1 MIVEGEDHLAHYGI
15 IRRSGRYPWGSGKTQ
30 NPHNRSFL
38 DSVENLRK
46 QGMKD
51 TEIAR
56 GFGMSTTQL
65 RAAKTIAINQQRLEK
80 IAQAERLKEKGL
92 SNGAIAQRMGLPGE
106 SSVRALLAPGAK
118 DRADILTKT
127 ADMLKRE
134 VDKKGMIDVG
144 SGVELD
150 LPIGDGGNIGISSE
164 KFKTAVAMLE
174 VNGGYTV
181 HKFTVPQ
188 AGTGLNLNYKVLTK
202 DNLDTVTV
210 RRNRGDIKRV
220 NENTEDGGHNWDRGP
235 DPPLSMSSKK
245 IGVRYA
251 EDGGGTEDGVIH
263 IRPGAK
269 GLDLGKANYAQVRIA
284 VDGTHYLKGVAI
296 YKDDLPAGVDIVY
309 NSNKRRGT
317 PKMDKDP
324 DAPQVF
330 KPMERNDDGT
340 INVKNPFTA
349 SIKPGGQRGHLNIV
363 NEEGDWDTWSKS
375 LPSQFLS
382 KQSPALAKQQ
392 LTMTHENRIRD
403 LAEIKSLTNPT
414 VRRKL
419 LEAFADETDSSA
431 VHLEAASMKG
441 QATKVILPINSVKPK
456 EVYAPSLQN
465 GTQVALVR
473 FPHGGTFEI
482 PLLTVNNRNPEAKK
496 SLGTSPV
503 DAIGIHHSV
512 ADRLSGADFDGDH
525 VLLIPNNTGSVKNT
539 PPLEGLRGFD
549 PKTQY
554 KIPQGSGIPKI
565 KGQTMQNEMGKISN
579 LITDMTIKGASTEE
593 LARAVR
599 HSMVVIDSEKHGL
612 DHRRSEKDHGI
623 KQLREIYQNTPGK
636 KQAGGVS
643 TLLSR
648 STGKV
653 KVPKRRER
661 RASEGGPVD
670 PATGKK
676 VYVLTGETRVDRKTG
691 RVVPVTQDVKR
702 GFLTDDA
709 NKLSSGTIMEG
720 IYATHSNQLKALAN
734 SARKEAVHTK
744 PIERS
749 RSAAKTYHKEVQSLV
764 AKLNDAKKN
773 APLERQAQAITTQ
786 QVALRRQANPN
797 LTNAEVKKFRNK
809 SLETARIRT
818 GASKHRIRPTQE
830 EWNAIQAGAI
840 SPSRMEEIL
849 HHGHAETIKKLATP
863 RSQILMTSSK
873 TARAKTMLAAG
884 YTQAEVAA
892 QLGVGLST
900 LKASIA

>member
-1 MIVEGEDHLAHYGI
+1 MIIKGEDHLAHYGI
-15 IRRSGRYPWGSGKTQ
+15 LRRSGRYPWGSGSTQ
-30 NPHNRSFL
+30 SARNRSFL
-38 DSVENLRK
+38 DTVENLRK

-56 GFGMSTTQL
+56 GFGMTTTQL
-65 RAAKTIAINQQRLEK
+65 RAARTIAINQQRLEK
-80 IAQAERLKEKGL
+80 IAQAERLKEKGY
-92 SNGAIAQRMGLPGE
+92 SNGRIAERMGLPGE

-118 DRADILTKT
+118 DKADILTNT

-134 VDKKGMIDVG
+134 VEKKGMIDVG

-150 LPIGDGGNIGISSE
+150 LPIGDGGNIGISPE

-174 VNGGYTV
+174 EQGGYKV

-220 NENTEDGGHNWDRGP
+220 NEKSENGGRDWDGGPN
-235 DPPLSMSSKK
+235 PPLSMSSKR
-245 IGVRYA
+245 IAVRYK
-251 EDGGGTEDGVIH
+251 EDGGDTEDGVIH

-284 VDGTHYLKGVAI
+284 VDGTHYLKGVAV
-296 YKDDLPAGVDIVY
+296 YKDNLPAGVDIVY
-309 NSNKRRGT
+309 NSNKKRGT
-317 PKMDKDP
+317 PKMDNDP

-330 KPMERNDDGT
+330 KPMERNPDGT

-382 KQSPALAKQQ
+382 KQSLALAKQQ
-392 LTMTHENRIRD
+392 LKMTQEHRLNE

-414 VRRKL
+414 VRKKL
-419 LEAFADETDSSA
+419 LETFADETDSSA
-431 VHLEAASMKG
+431 VHLEAAAMKG

-456 EVYAPSLQN
+456 EVYAPSLLD

-496 SLGTSPV
+496 TLGRNPI

-512 ADRLSGADFDGDH
+512 ASRLSGADFDGDH
-525 VLLIPNNTGSVKNT
+525 VLLIPNNQGSVKNT
-539 PPLEGLRGFD
+539 PPLEGLKGFD
-549 PKTQY
+549 PGTY
-554 KIPQGSGIPKI
+554 KIPQGSGIPHI
-565 KGQTMQNEMGKISN
+565 KPQTMQNEMGKISN
-579 LITDMTIKGASTEE
+579 LITDMTIKGANTEE

-612 DHRRSEKDHGI
+612 DYRRSEKDHGI
-623 KQLREIYQNTPGK
+623 KQLREIYQRTPGK
-636 KQAGGVS
+636 EKAGGVS

-653 KVPKRRER
+653 KIPKRRER
-661 RASEGGPVD
+661 RASEGGPID

-676 VYVLTGETRVDRKTG
+676 VFVPTGETRVDRKTG
-691 RVVPVTQDVKR
+691 KIVPVMQEVRR
-702 GFLTDDA
+702 GALVDDA
-709 NKLSSGTIMEG
+709 HKLSSGHAME
-720 IYATHSNQLKALAN
+720 IVYADHANQLKALAN

-749 RSAAKTYHKEVQSLV
+749 PSAAKTYHREVQSLV

-797 LTNAEVKKFRNK
+797 MTNAEVKKFRNK
-809 SLETARIRT
+809 ALETARIRT

-840 SPSRMEEIL
+840 SPSRLEEIL
-849 HHGHAETIKKLATP
+849 HHGHAETIRKLATP
-863 RSQILMTSSK
+863 RTQVLMTSSK
-873 TARAKTMLAAG
+873 TARAKSMLAAG
-884 YTQAEVAA
+884 ATQAEVASA
-892 QLGVGLST
+892 LGVSLST
-900 LKASIA
+900 LKASIAE